1 MSHLLHE
8 CGLAAIYHLPGGEP
22 SPLCPDHGPE
32 EISRLV
38 PRMLL
43 DVQNRG
49 QLSAGMT
56 TYNPQRN
63 QLLATFKDVGAVS
76 EVFRLS
82 HLGKAESLMKE
93 YAGCAAIGH

>member
-1 MSHLLHE
+1 M
-8 CGLAAIYHLPGGEP
+8 
-22 SPLCPDHGPE
+22 
-32 EISRLV
+32 

-63 QLLATFKDVGAVS
+63 QILETYKGLGSVT

-82 HLGKAESLMKE
+82 HRAKPKA
-93 YAGCAAIGH
+93 